1 MMPWKK
7 PSTTAPEA
15 IPTGNLKNGI
25 AISNSDKKLIW
36 NYALERNLRMISDR
50 ISKMAGAKIIEKRI
64 HRQLFVLG
72 R

>member
-25 AISNSDKKLIW
+25 AISNVTTSVV
-36 NYALERNLRMISDR
+36 
-50 ISKMAGAKIIEKRI
+50 MAA
-64 HRQLFVLG
+64 
-72 R
+72 